1 MQMRGSSAK
10 VSEES
15 ERGRERE
22 RVDTV
27 NCSDWRT
34 RQEIRKSSKSAK
46 EPKAAEVSHVLSEVK
61 AKQHLRSTQE
71 SASALISASLAPS
84 PYTFCAF

>member
-1 MQMRGSSAK
+1 MQMRGSSWK

-61 AKQHLRSTQE
+61 AKQRLRLSR
-71 SASALISASLAPS
+71 SLPIHFLCFLKLALISVRLV
-84 PYTFCAF
+84 